1 MQTQLFQPFQHCQ
14 ATAEEGGREGGQGER
29 SRLQGPEHC
38 QRQILVEE
46 QNSVF
51 VTKESDVIEYYKNG
65 IIYLICLAILSIY
78 VKLPHSIKYP
88 YLVYWYTV
96 PQSSV

>member
-1 MQTQLFQPFQHCQ
+1 MQTLVFQPFQHSQ
-14 ATAEEGGREGGQGER
+14 ATTQEGGGEGGQGER
-29 SRLQGPEHC
+29 SRLEEPEYL
-38 QRQILVEE
+38 QRQRLVEE
-46 QNSVF
+46 QNSIF